1 MSNSRTIKNL
11 QEIKNT
17 IDQTI
22 KNLDEGQNLNSAL
35 KLFNVGL
42 DKHLAKIVKD
52 LDGDAY
58 HYKKSNET
66 AWGLAMG
73 EIY

>member
-1 MSNSRTIKNL
+1 MSNTRTIKNL

-22 KNLDEGQNLNSAL
+22 KCLEEGQNLNSTM
-35 KLFNVGL
+35 KLLNVGL

-73 EIY
+73 DIY

>member
-1 MSNSRTIKNL
+1 MSATKTIKNL
-11 QEIKNT
+11 QEIKHT
-17 IDQTI
+17 IDQTV
-22 KNLDEGQNLNSAL
+22 KSLEEGQNLNSTM

-42 DKHLAKIVKD
+42 DKHLGKIVKD

-73 EIY
+73 DIY